1 MNRSTKDRLKPR
13 FWYGWVVLA
22 LVFTIM
28 ATLIGAR
35 NSLGFFFK
43 EMSVEFG
50 WNRAQIA
57 AAYSIGMIFQGITS
71 PLSGW
76 LSDRWNMR
84 WTISAGVLIS
94 GSAFLIGFSINSL
107 WQLYAMYALLSVGFA
122 LATFI
127 PQVYIL
133 SNWFNKRRGLAMGI
147 STSAQG
153 FAPVLNLATPP
164 LIALLG
170 WRMSYVAVAAFIIL
184 LIYPLAALF
193 LRNFPEEK
201 DTVPDAPFLS
211 IDERMMLAA
220 QRTIPLPME
229 APVPP
234 SLISRISTLRFLLLG
249 GIYASLAYIF
259 TGTAV
264 HLVPHATDQGFTL
277 AGASIIF
284 FIWGLCIMA
293 GNLASG
299 ISDRIGRTPIY
310 LIGTAL
316 GIAAVVTLALFA
328 PGSIRALFHFGAA
341 MSGLSMGLL
350 RPTVSTLTADHFD
363 GPGFGMLNG
372 VIMLVFSVFGAL
384 GAWATGALYDASG
397 GYEEAFFLMAAI
409 FGAGALFAA
418 ALGRMKKPEAEA

>member
-1 MNRSTKDRLKPR
+1 MNRSMEERLKPR
-13 FWYGWVVLA
+13 LWYGWVVLA
-22 LVFTIM
+22 LVFTVM
-28 ATLIGAR
+28 AALIGAR

-43 EMSVEFG
+43 EMSAEFG

-76 LSDRWNMR
+76 LSDRWSMR
-84 WTISAGVLIS
+84 WTISAGVLIA

-147 STSAQG
+147 STSSQG
-153 FAPVLNLATPP
+153 FAPVLNLVTPS

-170 WRMSYVAVAAFIIL
+170 WRMSYMAVAAFIIL
-184 LIYPLAALF
+184 LICPLAAMF
-193 LRNFPEEK
+193 LRNSPEEK

-211 IDERMMLAA
+211 IDERMMLATR
-220 QRTIPLPME
+220 RTIPLPME

-234 SLISRISTLRFLLLG
+234 SLLSRILTLRFLLLG
-249 GIYASLAYIF
+249 GTYASLAYIF

-277 AGASIIF
+277 SGASVIF

-293 GNLASG
+293 GNFASG
-299 ISDRIGRTPIY
+299 ISDRVGRTPTH
-310 LIGTAL
+310 LIGTGF
-316 GIAAVVTLALFA
+316 GIAAVVTLALIG
-328 PGSIRALFHFGAA
+328 PGSSSLQFHLGAA
-341 MSGLSMGLL
+341 MSGLAMGLL

-363 GPGFGMLNG
+363 GPGFGKLNG
-372 VIMLVFSVFGAL
+372 AIMVVFSVFGAL

-397 GYEEAFFLMAAI
+397 SYEEAFFLMAAI
-409 FGAGALFAA
+409 FGAGAVLAI
-418 ALGRMKKPEAEA
+418 ALGRMEKPETEA